1 MMSATTAESQVD
13 PVYVDPP
20 KQYGWS
26 VLFTSIGRMW
36 RGWAPA
42 LTIIIV
48 NAVLQALLVLWNP
61 IFGIDGIGA
70 YLLAALSGLL
80 ILITAAVITATA
92 LLSVDGRVGLGAGLS
107 RAASEFGWFALWMIS
122 LWIIVMVGYLLWTLP
137 GIFLLA
143 ITPFVSIAAIDGQRN
158 AIAANLKAISARPI
172 RWLFTVLIVG
182 AISGVLWLLSAFNTF
197 FITGFWSSLFACL
210 SVGMFCWWFQT
221 AWARLYRS
229 TPVGVTDAP
238 QEDQV

>member
-1 MMSATTAESQVD
+1 MSTTTTQLESESAYLE
-13 PVYVDPP
+13 PE

-26 VLFTSIGRMW
+26 VLFTSLGRMW

-48 NAVLQALLVLWNP
+48 NAVLQALLVMWNP
-61 IFGIDGIGA
+61 IFGIDGVGVYA
-70 YLLAALSGLL
+70 LAAASGLL
-80 ILITAAVITATA
+80 LLMTVAVLTATA
-92 LLSVDGRVGLGAGLS
+92 LLSVDSRVGVGAAMA
-107 RAASEFGWFALWMIS
+107 RAASAFGTFALWMIS
-122 LWIIVMVGYLLWTLP
+122 LWIIVMVGYSLWTLP

-158 AIAANLKAISARPI
+158 AFMANLKAISARPI
-172 RWLFTVLIVG
+172 RWLFTVLIIG
-182 AISGVLWLLSAFNTF
+182 AISGILWVLSAFNTF

-210 SVGMFCWWFQT
+210 SMGMFCWWFQT

-238 QEDQV
+238 QADQV